1 MKKRQILSVLLV
13 CLLIVTLFAGC
24 SKGVYMDAVSN
35 GEAMAPELSGNNKAD
50 QTGTDVLQDRKL
62 IRKIHMSAET
72 EDMDALL
79 AHIDQRVGQLEGYI
93 EARDIYNGSAYYGS
107 RNRSATLTIRIPAD
121 KLDGFVQQIGEVSNI
136 ISNKETSDDV
146 TLQYVDTESHVKA
159 LETEQDRLLS
169 LLEKAET
176 LKDILT
182 LEERLTK
189 VRYELERYASYL
201 RTLDNQ
207 VTYATIHLSITEVKE
222 YTPVIEEEP
231 TVWQRISQG
240 FTRSLKDIGESF
252 TDFFVWFTVNSP
264 YLLIWGI
271 IAAVVIIILR
281 KRGHLRPRRK
291 KTAPPKEPTE

>member
-1 MKKRQILSVLLV
+1 MKKRQILSVMLV

-35 GEAMAPELSGNNKAD
+35 GEAMAPELSGNNKVD

-146 TLQYVDTESHVKA
+146 TLKYTDMESRLKVLRTE
-159 LETEQDRLLS
+159 
-169 LLEKAET
+169 
-176 LKDILT
+176 
-182 LEERLTK
+182 EERLLAFMEEAK
-189 VRYELERYASYL
+189 SVSEMLEIEKRL
-201 RTLDNQ
+201 
-207 VTYATIHLSITEVKE
+207 TEVQAQLDSLTSQLKVYDNLVDYGTIYLSVE
-222 YTPVIEEEP
+222 EVEQYTEVPEKDP
-231 TVWQRISQG
+231 TMWQRISTG
-240 FTRSLKDIGESF
+240 F
-252 TDFFVWFTVNSP
+252 VNSAKNVWSFLKGIVVVLIVALP
-264 YLLIWGI
+264 YLALVAVAGIVVWLII
-271 IAAVVIIILR
+271 RR
-281 KRGHLRPRRK
+281 KRK
-291 KTAPPKEPTE
+291 K

>member
-13 CLLIVTLFAGC
+13 CLLIVALFAGC
-24 SKGVYMDAVSN
+24 AAKEATMDYAAS

-146 TLQYVDTESHVKA
+146 TLKYTDMESRLKVLRTE
-159 LETEQDRLLS
+159 
-169 LLEKAET
+169 
-176 LKDILT
+176 
-182 LEERLTK
+182 EERLLAFMEEAK
-189 VRYELERYASYL
+189 SVSEMLEIEKRL
-201 RTLDNQ
+201 
-207 VTYATIHLSITEVKE
+207 TEVQAQLDSLTSQLKVYDNLVDYGTIYLSVE
-222 YTPVIEEEP
+222 EVEQYTEVQEKDP
-231 TVWQRISQG
+231 TMWQRISIG
-240 FTRSLKDIGESF
+240 FVSSVKNVWNFLKGVVVVLIVGL
-252 TDFFVWFTVNSP
+252 P
-264 YLLIWGI
+264 YLALVAVAGITVWLII
-271 IAAVVIIILR
+271 RR
-281 KRGHLRPRRK
+281 KRK
-291 KTAPPKEPTE
+291 K

>member
-1 MKKRQILSVLLV
+1 MEKRQILSVLLV
-13 CLLIVTLFAGC
+13 CLLIVALFAGC

-146 TLQYVDTESHVKA
+146 TLKYTDMESRLKVLRTE
-159 LETEQDRLLS
+159 
-169 LLEKAET
+169 
-176 LKDILT
+176 
-182 LEERLTK
+182 EERLLAFMEEAK
-189 VRYELERYASYL
+189 SVSEMLEIEKRL
-201 RTLDNQ
+201 
-207 VTYATIHLSITEVKE
+207 TEVQAQLDSLTSQLKVYDNLVDYGTIYLSVE
-222 YTPVIEEEP
+222 EVEQYTEVPEKDP
-231 TVWQRISQG
+231 TMWQRISTG
-240 FTRSLKDIGESF
+240 F
-252 TDFFVWFTVNSP
+252 VNSAKNVWNFLKGVVVVLIVGLP
-264 YLLIWGI
+264 YLALVAVAGIAVWLII
-271 IAAVVIIILR
+271 RR
-281 KRGHLRPRRK
+281 KRKNK
-291 KTAPPKEPTE
+291 KQNNG

>member
-13 CLLIVTLFAGC
+13 CLLIVALFAGC
-24 SKGVYMDAVSN
+24 AAKEATMDYAAS

-62 IRKIHMSAET
+62 IRRIHMSAET

-146 TLQYVDTESHVKA
+146 TLKYTDMESRLKVLRTE
-159 LETEQDRLLS
+159 
-169 LLEKAET
+169 
-176 LKDILT
+176 
-182 LEERLTK
+182 EERLLAFMEEAK
-189 VRYELERYASYL
+189 SVSEMLEIEKRL
-201 RTLDNQ
+201 
-207 VTYATIHLSITEVKE
+207 TEVQAQLDSLTSQLKVYDNLVDYGTIYLSVE
-222 YTPVIEEEP
+222 EVEQYTEVQEKDP
-231 TVWQRISQG
+231 TMWQRISTG
-240 FTRSLKDIGESF
+240 FVSSVKNVWNFLKGVVVVLIVGL
-252 TDFFVWFTVNSP
+252 P
-264 YLLIWGI
+264 YLALVAVAGIAVWLII
-271 IAAVVIIILR
+271 RR
-281 KRGHLRPRRK
+281 KRK
-291 KTAPPKEPTE
+291 K

>member
-1 MKKRQILSVLLV
+1 MKKRQILSVLFV

-146 TLQYVDTESHVKA
+146 TLQYTDMESRLKVLRTE
-159 LETEQDRLLS
+159 
-169 LLEKAET
+169 
-176 LKDILT
+176 
-182 LEERLTK
+182 EERLLAFMEEAK
-189 VRYELERYASYL
+189 SVSEMLEIEKRL
-201 RTLDNQ
+201 
-207 VTYATIHLSITEVKE
+207 TEVQAQLDSLTSQLKVYDNLVDYGTIYLSVE
-222 YTPVIEEEP
+222 EVEQYTEVPEKDP
-231 TVWQRISQG
+231 TMWQRISTG
-240 FTRSLKDIGESF
+240 F
-252 TDFFVWFTVNSP
+252 VNSAKNVWSFLKGVVVVLIVALP
-264 YLLIWGI
+264 YLALVAVAGIVVWLII
-271 IAAVVIIILR
+271 RR
-281 KRGHLRPRRK
+281 KRK
-291 KTAPPKEPTE
+291 K

>member
-93 EARDIYNGSAYYGS
+93 EARDIYNGSAYSGS

-146 TLQYVDTESHVKA
+146 TLKYTDMESRLKVLRTE
-159 LETEQDRLLS
+159 
-169 LLEKAET
+169 
-176 LKDILT
+176 
-182 LEERLTK
+182 EERLLAFMEEAK
-189 VRYELERYASYL
+189 SVSEMLEIEKRL
-201 RTLDNQ
+201 
-207 VTYATIHLSITEVKE
+207 TEVQAQLDSLTSQLKVYDNLVDYGTIYLSVE
-222 YTPVIEEEP
+222 EVEQYTEVPEKDP
-231 TVWQRISQG
+231 TMWQRISTG
-240 FTRSLKDIGESF
+240 F
-252 TDFFVWFTVNSP
+252 VNSAKNVWGFLKGVVVVLIVGLP
-264 YLLIWGI
+264 YLALVAVAGIAVWLII
-271 IAAVVIIILR
+271 RR
-281 KRGHLRPRRK
+281 KRKNK
-291 KTAPPKEPTE
+291 KQNNG

>member
-62 IRKIHMSAET
+62 IRKIHISAET

-146 TLQYVDTESHVKA
+146 TLQYTDMESRLKVLRTE
-159 LETEQDRLLS
+159 
-169 LLEKAET
+169 
-176 LKDILT
+176 
-182 LEERLTK
+182 EERLLAFMEEAK
-189 VRYELERYASYL
+189 SVSEMLEIEKRL
-201 RTLDNQ
+201 
-207 VTYATIHLSITEVKE
+207 TEVQAQLDSLTSQLKVYDNLVDYGTIYLSVE
-222 YTPVIEEEP
+222 EVEQYTEVPEKDP
-231 TVWQRISQG
+231 TMWQRISTG
-240 FTRSLKDIGESF
+240 F
-252 TDFFVWFTVNSP
+252 VNSAKNVWSFLKGVVVVLIVALP
-264 YLLIWGI
+264 YLALVAVAGIAVWLII
-271 IAAVVIIILR
+271 RR
-281 KRGHLRPRRK
+281 KRK
-291 KTAPPKEPTE
+291 K

>member
-72 EDMDALL
+72 EDMDVLL

-146 TLQYVDTESHVKA
+146 TLQYTDMESRLKVLRTE
-159 LETEQDRLLS
+159 
-169 LLEKAET
+169 
-176 LKDILT
+176 
-182 LEERLTK
+182 EERLLAFMEEAK
-189 VRYELERYASYL
+189 SVSEMLEIEKRL
-201 RTLDNQ
+201 
-207 VTYATIHLSITEVKE
+207 TEVQAQLDSLTSQLKVYDNLVDYGTIYLSVE
-222 YTPVIEEEP
+222 EVEQYTEVQEKDP
-231 TVWQRISQG
+231 TMWQRISTG
-240 FTRSLKDIGESF
+240 FVSSVKNVWNFLKGVVVVLIVGL
-252 TDFFVWFTVNSP
+252 P
-264 YLLIWGI
+264 YLALIAVAGI
-271 IAAVVIIILR
+271 AVWLIIRR
-281 KRGHLRPRRK
+281 KRK
-291 KTAPPKEPTE
+291 K

>member
-13 CLLIVTLFAGC
+13 CLLIATLFAGC
-24 SKGVYMDAVSN
+24 AAKEATMDYAAN

-146 TLQYVDTESHVKA
+146 TLQYTDMESRLKVLRTE
-159 LETEQDRLLS
+159 
-169 LLEKAET
+169 
-176 LKDILT
+176 
-182 LEERLTK
+182 EERLLAFMEEAK
-189 VRYELERYASYL
+189 SVSEMLEIEKRL
-201 RTLDNQ
+201 
-207 VTYATIHLSITEVKE
+207 TEVQAQLDSLTSQLKVYDNLVDYGTIYLSVE
-222 YTPVIEEEP
+222 EVEQYTEVPEKDP
-231 TVWQRISQG
+231 TMWQRISTG
-240 FTRSLKDIGESF
+240 F
-252 TDFFVWFTVNSP
+252 VNSAKNVWNFLKGVVVVLIVGLP
-264 YLLIWGI
+264 YLALVAVAGIAVWLII
-271 IAAVVIIILR
+271 RR
-281 KRGHLRPRRK
+281 KRK
-291 KTAPPKEPTE
+291 K

>member
-1 MKKRQILSVLLV
+1 MKKRQILSVLLI

-24 SKGVYMDAVSN
+24 AAKEATRDYAAS

-146 TLQYVDTESHVKA
+146 TLQYTDMESRLKVLRTE
-159 LETEQDRLLS
+159 
-169 LLEKAET
+169 
-176 LKDILT
+176 
-182 LEERLTK
+182 EERLLAFMEEAK
-189 VRYELERYASYL
+189 SVSEMLEIEKRL
-201 RTLDNQ
+201 
-207 VTYATIHLSITEVKE
+207 TEVQAQLDSLTSQLKVYDNLVDYGTIYLSVE
-222 YTPVIEEEP
+222 EVEQYTEVQEKDP
-231 TVWQRISQG
+231 TMWQRISTG
-240 FTRSLKDIGESF
+240 FVSSVKNVWNFLKGVVVVLIVGL
-252 TDFFVWFTVNSP
+252 P
-264 YLLIWGI
+264 YLALVAVAGIAVWLII
-271 IAAVVIIILR
+271 RR
-281 KRGHLRPRRK
+281 KRK
-291 KTAPPKEPTE
+291 K

>member
-146 TLQYVDTESHVKA
+146 TLQYTDMESRLKVLRTE
-159 LETEQDRLLS
+159 
-169 LLEKAET
+169 
-176 LKDILT
+176 
-182 LEERLTK
+182 EERLLAFMEEAK
-189 VRYELERYASYL
+189 SVSEMLEIEKRL
-201 RTLDNQ
+201 
-207 VTYATIHLSITEVKE
+207 TEVQAQLDSLTSQLKVYDNLVDYGTIYLSVE
-222 YTPVIEEEP
+222 EVEQYTEVQEKDP
-231 TVWQRISQG
+231 TMWQRISTG
-240 FTRSLKDIGESF
+240 F
-252 TDFFVWFTVNSP
+252 VNSAKNVWNFLKGVVVVLIVGLP
-264 YLLIWGI
+264 YLALVAVAGIAVWLII
-271 IAAVVIIILR
+271 RR
-281 KRGHLRPRRK
+281 KRK
-291 KTAPPKEPTE
+291 K

>member
-146 TLQYVDTESHVKA
+146 TLQYTDMESRLKVLRTE
-159 LETEQDRLLS
+159 
-169 LLEKAET
+169 
-176 LKDILT
+176 
-182 LEERLTK
+182 EERLLAFMEEAK
-189 VRYELERYASYL
+189 SVSEMLEIEKRL
-201 RTLDNQ
+201 
-207 VTYATIHLSITEVKE
+207 TEVQAQLDSLTSQLKVYDNLVDYGTIYLSVE
-222 YTPVIEEEP
+222 EVEQYTEVQEKDP
-231 TVWQRISQG
+231 TMWQRISTG
-240 FTRSLKDIGESF
+240 FVSSVKNVWNFLKGVVVVLIVGL
-252 TDFFVWFTVNSP
+252 P
-264 YLLIWGI
+264 YLALVAVAGIAVWLII
-271 IAAVVIIILR
+271 RR
-281 KRGHLRPRRK
+281 KRK
-291 KTAPPKEPTE
+291 K

>member
-146 TLQYVDTESHVKA
+146 TLQYTDMESRLKVLRTE
-159 LETEQDRLLS
+159 
-169 LLEKAET
+169 
-176 LKDILT
+176 
-182 LEERLTK
+182 EERLLAFMEEAK
-189 VRYELERYASYL
+189 SVSEMLEIEKRL
-201 RTLDNQ
+201 
-207 VTYATIHLSITEVKE
+207 TEVQAQLDSLTSQLKVYDNLVDYGTIYLSVE
-222 YTPVIEEEP
+222 EVEQYTEVPEKDP
-231 TVWQRISQG
+231 TMWQRISTG
-240 FTRSLKDIGESF
+240 FVSSVKNVWNFLKGVVVVLIVGL
-252 TDFFVWFTVNSP
+252 P
-264 YLLIWGI
+264 YLALVAVAG
-271 IAAVVIIILR
+271 IAAWLIIRR
-281 KRGHLRPRRK
+281 KRK
-291 KTAPPKEPTE
+291 K

>member
-35 GEAMAPELSGNNKAD
+35 GEAMAPELSGNNKVD

-146 TLQYVDTESHVKA
+146 TLKYTDMESRLKVLRTE
-159 LETEQDRLLS
+159 
-169 LLEKAET
+169 
-176 LKDILT
+176 
-182 LEERLTK
+182 EERLLAFMEEAK
-189 VRYELERYASYL
+189 SVSEMLEIEKRL
-201 RTLDNQ
+201 
-207 VTYATIHLSITEVKE
+207 TEVQAQLDSLTSQLKVYDNLVDYGTIYLSVE
-222 YTPVIEEEP
+222 EVEQYTEVPEKDP
-231 TVWQRISQG
+231 TMWQRISTG
-240 FTRSLKDIGESF
+240 F
-252 TDFFVWFTVNSP
+252 VNSAKNVWSFLKGVVVVLIVGLP
-264 YLLIWGI
+264 YLALVAVAGIAVWLII
-271 IAAVVIIILR
+271 RR
-281 KRGHLRPRRK
+281 KRKNK
-291 KTAPPKEPTE
+291 KQNNG

>member
-35 GEAMAPELSGNNKAD
+35 GEAMAPELSGNNKVD

-79 AHIDQRVGQLEGYI
+79 VHIDQRVGQLEGYI

-107 RNRSATLTIRIPAD
+107 RNRSATRTIRIPAD

-146 TLQYVDTESHVKA
+146 TLQYTDMESRLKVLRTE
-159 LETEQDRLLS
+159 
-169 LLEKAET
+169 
-176 LKDILT
+176 
-182 LEERLTK
+182 EERLLAFMEEAK
-189 VRYELERYASYL
+189 SVSEMLEIEKRL
-201 RTLDNQ
+201 
-207 VTYATIHLSITEVKE
+207 TEVQAQLDSLTSQLKVYDNLVDYGTIYLSVE
-222 YTPVIEEEP
+222 EVEQYTEVQEKDP
-231 TVWQRISQG
+231 TMWQRISTG
-240 FTRSLKDIGESF
+240 FVSSVKNVWNFLKGVVVVLIVGL
-252 TDFFVWFTVNSP
+252 P
-264 YLLIWGI
+264 YLALVAVAGIAVWLII
-271 IAAVVIIILR
+271 RR
-281 KRGHLRPRRK
+281 KRK
-291 KTAPPKEPTE
+291 K

>member
-24 SKGVYMDAVSN
+24 SKRVYMDAVSN

-72 EDMDALL
+72 EDMDTLL

-146 TLQYVDTESHVKA
+146 TLQYTDMESRLKVLRTE
-159 LETEQDRLLS
+159 
-169 LLEKAET
+169 
-176 LKDILT
+176 
-182 LEERLTK
+182 EERLLAFMEEAK
-189 VRYELERYASYL
+189 SVSEMLEIEKRL
-201 RTLDNQ
+201 
-207 VTYATIHLSITEVKE
+207 TEVQAQLDSLTSQLKVYDNLVDYGTIYLSVE
-222 YTPVIEEEP
+222 EVEQYTEVQEKDP
-231 TVWQRISQG
+231 TMWQRISTG
-240 FTRSLKDIGESF
+240 F
-252 TDFFVWFTVNSP
+252 VNSAKNVWNFLKGVVVVLIVGLP
-264 YLLIWGI
+264 YLALVAVAGIAVWLII
-271 IAAVVIIILR
+271 RR
-281 KRGHLRPRRK
+281 KRK
-291 KTAPPKEPTE
+291 K

>member
-1 MKKRQILSVLLV
+1 MKKRQILSVMLV

-146 TLQYVDTESHVKA
+146 TLKYTDMESRLKVLRTE
-159 LETEQDRLLS
+159 
-169 LLEKAET
+169 
-176 LKDILT
+176 
-182 LEERLTK
+182 EERLLAFMEEAK
-189 VRYELERYASYL
+189 SVSEMLEIEKRL
-201 RTLDNQ
+201 
-207 VTYATIHLSITEVKE
+207 TEVQAQLDSLTSQLKVYDNLVDYGTIYLSVE
-222 YTPVIEEEP
+222 EVEQYTEVPEKDP
-231 TVWQRISQG
+231 TMWQRISTG
-240 FTRSLKDIGESF
+240 F
-252 TDFFVWFTVNSP
+252 VNSAKNVWSFLKGVVVVLIVGLP
-264 YLLIWGI
+264 YLALVAVAGIAIWLII
-271 IAAVVIIILR
+271 RR
-281 KRGHLRPRRK
+281 KRKNK
-291 KTAPPKEPTE
+291 KQNNG

>member
-13 CLLIVTLFAGC
+13 CLLIVTLCAGC

-146 TLQYVDTESHVKA
+146 TLQYTDMESRLKVLRTE
-159 LETEQDRLLS
+159 
-169 LLEKAET
+169 
-176 LKDILT
+176 
-182 LEERLTK
+182 EERLLAFMEEAK
-189 VRYELERYASYL
+189 SVSEMLEIEKRL
-201 RTLDNQ
+201 
-207 VTYATIHLSITEVKE
+207 TEVQAQLDSLTSQLKVYDNLVDYGTIYLSVE
-222 YTPVIEEEP
+222 EVEQYTEVQEKDP
-231 TVWQRISQG
+231 TMWQRISTG
-240 FTRSLKDIGESF
+240 F
-252 TDFFVWFTVNSP
+252 VNSAKNVWNFLKGVVVVLIVGLP
-264 YLLIWGI
+264 YLALVAVAGIAVWLII
-271 IAAVVIIILR
+271 RR
-281 KRGHLRPRRK
+281 KRK
-291 KTAPPKEPTE
+291 K